1 MTKFLKNADVT
12 GYISQT
18 SVTSSLL
25 KTDANGKLVAAV
37 AGTDYQTPGSLA
49 NADKLIREVYNKTG
63 ATLTKGTVVYINDGQ
78 GNLPAVTKAIATGD
92 STSAQTFGVVQSD
105 ITNNNNGYVVIAG
118 GLDNMNT
125 NGLGVG
131 TALYLS
137 STTAGAYTT
146 TKQYAPAHLV
156 YIGVVV
162 RDHPTQG
169 VIEVRIQNGYELDEI
184 HNVAIATLANNHTLV
199 WESATSLWKNKTIAA
214 ALGYTPADD
223 AAVVKL
229 TGNQTVAGV
238 KTFSSVINASTL
250 SLNGGVLA
258 GNNIVSM
265 RSNPTGGQFRIEKS
279 DGSLSAYPFYIG
291 SDGTAL
297 AYYYNASGVLKVL
310 LHTDNTSYFGN
321 SLSVGYSTYA
331 TTSYMLDING
341 TARFTGT
348 LTIST
353 SNSPGLDISKDASV
367 DNRYLRLTN
376 TQASSKSWDLINQTN
391 ANSNKFVI
399 YNATDNLVALEATP
413 AGAVTLP
420 NGSITATSIIK
431 SGGTSSQFL
440 KADGSVDSSTY
451 VSSSALSSYLA
462 LTGGTLTGDLTLSG
476 TNPRLYFTDT
486 DNNPDY
492 FISNTDGTFTI
503 YDVTNSVGRFK
514 IYTTGNAEY
523 SDNFTAKSFIKSG
536 GTSAQFLKADGSVDS
551 STYLTSYTETDT
563 LATVVSRGSTASTG
577 TSYGVSITHTYSQ
590 TSLFHNTLF
599 LKANNAGAELG
610 SSIGFAVVTAG
621 GDHHRAVIRATGTSG
636 GAGGQFAIYTRRN
649 SDNESIRG
657 YYQDDVGNVR
667 LDNYVGIAQDPTT
680 DYRLA
685 VNGASYFTG
694 KLSVLYSGAIINLRT
709 NSSGNNANLQFGN
722 DSVTNGAGMA
732 LFGSAYVSNAQYRQ
746 AGAYI
751 YSNQGGGLTLHAE
764 GNTSMY
770 LATNSV
776 AAITINGSQAISLSG
791 TLSGTSASFSGNL
804 TVSSG
809 NTTGNGIILAD
820 DGDIVDLNDGY
831 CSMRFSYGVR
841 IYSANRSGTPVITL
855 ANTGAI
861 TATGNIS
868 AANFSG
874 SSSGTNTGDQTNISG
889 YANELYSK
897 DLRTIAPNSHNA
909 NRATFGFTSWA
920 NNSGAPYADYLHLRS
935 YSDSSG
941 GSDNL
946 IMFLKSGIGMRIWQ
960 QTWNSGTAYSSYVDV
975 LHSSN
980 YSNYALPLG
989 GGTMTGTPVFTAT
1002 YGSGSSPDYTDIPN
1016 ASYKVQVASG
1026 YWRAV
1031 YKSASTTISGVYNFE
1046 TGKNVYWGE
1055 PTDTGGYYFRGRGLY
1070 SGGNLVLDA
1079 GNYSSY
1085 SLPLTG
1091 GTLSGNLLFADSGTG
1106 KRGIQGTCG
1115 TNDYW
1120 FVGGGATATNSGF
1133 LEIAT
1138 GDDAQTAGTSEPI
1151 YASQYGPGDVLTGT
1165 LYRRAKLLDEN
1176 GNTSFPGNLFATKTG
1191 GTNSTPGFQ
1200 VRGGGGGPRIQTYGL
1215 DADSNAWMGLGTD
1228 MAGNPYEHSLYFS
1241 YGAGSYVNAGRLTIG
1256 SYDGS
1261 NYSMKATFLANGRIG
1276 FGIAS
1281 PEAALHVAQPGQDD
1295 QLILGSAANNRDH
1308 AMFMYSGSNKAE
1320 VMRYQSGTRFI
1331 LGGSGNI
1338 SKTSIYGGGAERLT
1352 VESGGVTAYRIFS
1365 TSGGGYN
1372 LIGGSALVLGGSGA
1386 TFDNSTGARL
1396 SESYGPVWNCGNGST
1411 WHHQVINGS
1420 SLVGINAAGT
1430 NFGNGNIWASGD
1442 ITAYY
1447 SDMRLKTKISN
1458 IKNALDK
1465 VLSLNGFYYTNNET
1479 AKEFGYKDDKVQV
1492 GVSAQEVEA
1501 ILPEIVSLAAFDITG
1516 NEKGEMLSKSGENY
1530 KTVKYDKLV
1539 PLLIEAIKELKLKL
1553 DVLNSK
1559 K

>member
-25 KTDANGKLVAAV
+25 KTDANGKLVAAT
-37 AGTDYQTPGSLA
+37 AGTDYQAPTTALLPAGGTAGQILSKI
-49 NADKLIREVYNKTG
+49 NATDYNTQWIDNFAAQLKHEVKLG
-63 ATLTKGTVVYINDGQ
+63 ATLSKGAAVYVSSANGTNMIVSAASNASEATSSKTLGLLETGGVTND
-78 GNLPAVTKAIATGD
+78 LVK
-92 STSAQTFGVVQSD
+92 V
-105 ITNNNNGYVVIAG
+105 ITEGLLA
-118 GLDNMNT
+118 GLDT
-125 NGLGVG
+125 STATAGDPVWLGVNG
-131 TALYLS
+131 ALIFGL
-137 STTAGAYTT
+137 AN
-146 TKQYAPAHLV
+146 KPVAPAHMV
-156 YIGVVV
+156 FIGIVTRVQSV
-162 RDHPTQG
+162 NG
-169 VIEVRIQNGYELDEI
+169 EIFVKVQNGFELDEL
-184 HNVAIATLANNHTLV
+184 HNVSISSLANNHTLV

-223 AAVVKL
+223 SAVVKL
-229 TGNQTVAGV
+229 TGDQTVAGV
-238 KTFSSVINASTL
+238 KTFTSVVNAPTL
-250 SLNGGVLA
+250 SLNGGVLS

-291 SDGTAL
+291 ADGTAL
-297 AYYYNASGVLKVL
+297 AYYYNAAGALKVL

-331 TTSYMLDING
+331 TTSYMLDVNG

-353 SNSPGLDISKDASV
+353 SSSPGLNISKDSSA

-399 YNATDNLVALEATP
+399 YNATDNLVAFEATP

-431 SGGTSSQFL
+431 SGGTSTQFL

-451 VSSSALSSYLA
+451 ITSSALSSYLPLA
-462 LTGGTLTGDLTLSG
+462 GGTLTGQLS
-476 TNPRLYFTDT
+476 
-486 DNNPDY
+486 
-492 FISNTDGTFTI
+492 I
-503 YDVTNSVGRFK
+503 
-514 IYTTGNAEY
+514 
-523 SDNFTAKSFIKSG
+523 
-536 GTSAQFLKADGSVDS
+536 
-551 STYLTSYTETDT
+551 
-563 LATVVSRGSTASTG
+563 
-577 TSYGVSITHTYSQ
+577 
-590 TSLFHNTLF
+590 
-599 LKANNAGAELG
+599 
-610 SSIGFAVVTAG
+610 
-621 GDHHRAVIRATGTSG
+621 
-636 GAGGQFAIYTRRN
+636 
-649 SDNESIRG
+649 
-657 YYQDDVGNVR
+657 
-667 LDNYVGIAQDPTT
+667 
-680 DYRLA
+680 
-685 VNGASYFTG
+685 
-694 KLSVLYSGAIINLRT
+694 LYSGAIINLRT

-722 DSVTNGAGMA
+722 DSVSNGAGMA

-791 TLSGTSASFSGNL
+791 ALSGTSATFTGNL

-820 DGDIVDLNDGY
+820 DGDIVDLNDAY

-841 IYSANRSGTPVITL
+841 VYSANRGGTPVITL

-874 SSSGTNTGDQTNISG
+874 SSSGTNTGDQTDISG
-889 YANELYSK
+889 ASTRISSRDN
-897 DLRTIAPNSHNA
+897 RTIAPNEDSA
-909 NRATFGFTSWA
+909 AQLRFGFTSY
-920 NNSGAPYADYLHLRS
+920 NNNDASPWADYLHLRS
-935 YSDSSG
+935 YSDGTG
-941 GSDNL
+941 GADNL
-946 IMFLKSGIGMRIWQ
+946 VMFSKTGGIGMRIWQ
-960 QTWNSGTAYSSYVDV
+960 QTFGSSSAYSTYADV
-975 LHSSN
+975 LLTNN
-980 YSNYALPLG
+980 YSNYA
-989 GGTMTGTPVFTAT
+989 
-1002 YGSGSSPDYTDIPN
+1002 
-1016 ASYKVQVASG
+1016 
-1026 YWRAV
+1026 
-1031 YKSASTTISGVYNFE
+1031 
-1046 TGKNVYWGE
+1046 
-1055 PTDTGGYYFRGRGLY
+1055 
-1070 SGGNLVLDA
+1070 
-1079 GNYSSY
+1079 
-1085 SLPLTG
+1085 LPLTG
-1091 GTLSGNLLFADSGTG
+1091 GTLSGALNSGSDVRFLNSAAFGLTWSGTYGGSAASRIFDNSQLYIWTDDQTNFATVSTGASAEWYWRTGVSNVGVGGNIVMSLISNNLTVQGTISASNLSGTNTGDQNLSNYITLDGTQTITGLKTINNNLYFGDSGTT
-1106 KRGIQGTCG
+1106 KRGIQGTVG
-1115 TNDYW
+1115 ANDFW
-1120 FVGGGATATNSGF
+1120 FVGGGATASNSGF

-1176 GNTSFPGNLFATKTG
+1176 GNTSFPGALSITSNITSGGYVWATKVG
-1191 GTNSTPGFQ
+1191 GTGATPAFQ
-1200 VRGGGGGPRIQTYGL
+1200 VRAAGGGPRIQTYGL

-1228 MAGNPYEHSLYFS
+1228 MAGNPYEHSLYFP
-1241 YGAGSYVNAGRLTIG
+1241 YGSGGYAGLGRQTIG
-1256 SYDGS
+1256 SYNGS
-1261 NYSMKATFLANGRIG
+1261 SYSMTATFLASGRIG

-1338 SKTSIYGGGAERLT
+1338 SKTSIYGGGSERLT
-1352 VESGGVTAYRIFS
+1352 VESSGVTAYRITS

-1372 LIGGSALVLGGSGA
+1372 IVGGAALILGGSGA
-1386 TFDNSTGARL
+1386 TFDNSTGVRL
-1396 SESYGPVWNCGNGST
+1396 TESYGPVWNCADGAT

-1420 SLVGINAAGT
+1420 SLVGISAAGT
-1430 NFGNGNIWASGD
+1430 NFGNGRIYASGD

-1458 IKNALDK
+1458 IENALDK
-1465 VLSLNGFYYTNNET
+1465 VLKLNGFYYTNNDV
-1479 AKEFGYKDDKVQV
+1479 AKQHGYDDDKVQV

-1501 ILPEIVSLAAFDITG
+1501 ILPEIVCLAPFDITG
-1516 NEKGEMLSKSGENY
+1516 NDKGDMLSKSGENY

-1539 PLLIEAIKELKLKL
+1539 PLLIEAIKELKFEL
-1553 DVLNSK
+1553 DELNNK